1 MAKALAK
8 EPALAPALPKIET
21 PVKAMPPLPPW
32 RQPPV
37 PPMFQNVFAEHMAN
51 QLPGM
56 LAQCTGIANATTG
69 QSSEFGD
76 LWKSWAKDAPCC
88 C

>member
-1 MAKALAK
+1 MAKASGQRATIAK
-8 EPALAPALPKIET
+8 DRDSSESNASS
-21 PVKAMPPLPPW
+21 LPPW
-32 RQPPV
+32 RQPPIAAHA
-37 PPMFQNVFAEHMAN
+37 FQNVFAEHMAN

-76 LWKSWAKDAPCC
+76 LWKSWTKDAPCC